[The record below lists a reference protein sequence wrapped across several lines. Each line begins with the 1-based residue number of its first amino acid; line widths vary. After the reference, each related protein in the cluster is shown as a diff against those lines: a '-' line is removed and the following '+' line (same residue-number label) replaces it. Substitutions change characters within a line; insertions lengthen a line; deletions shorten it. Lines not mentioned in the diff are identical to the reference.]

1 MSNILDKATA
11 HFRNQISGEMKKIHV
26 SEWEADIWF
35 KSTTTLKEEGKVLA
49 LTQAGKPVEAL
60 VESLILR
67 ARNADGTRMFNM
79 ADKVTLLN
87 EVDPRILI
95 RIVGQ
100 MNDVG
105 DDLLDQEQL
114 EKN

>member
-11 HFRNQISGEMKKIHV
+11 HYRNQISGDMKKIHV
-26 SEWEADIWF
+26 PEWEADIWY
-35 KSTTTLKEEGKVLA
+35 KSTTNLREEGKILA

-67 ARNADGTRMFNM
+67 ARTADGARMFNM
-79 ADKVTLLN
+79 ADKVTMLN
-87 EVDPRILI
+87 EVDPKVLI
-95 RIVGQ
+95 RIVGE
-100 MNDVG
+100 MNEVV
-105 DDLLDQEQL
+105 DDLPDHEQV